1 MGRPVK
7 MRNEDWE
14 PVYSDIL
21 ADMGYDRASDE
32 NSAKVL
38 RTLMLNAD
46 LMMDDELEDVIGDTV
61 SIFGAADCLRSDISK
76 RGPEGTL
83 ISAGSATSEV
93 MDMGIIPDIVVTDLD
108 GDVRK
113 QIEASKQG
121 AITLIHAHG
130 DNVDLIMRYAK
141 EFTGK
146 VILTTQSKPD
156 LVLCNFGGFTDGDR
170 AVCLARH
177 FGARRIF
184 LYGFDYDNPST
195 KEGSDPEVKRKKLSW
210 AKRIIGDSPDIIRI

>member
-1 MGRPVK
+1 

-14 PVYSDIL
+14 PIYSEIL
-21 ADMGYDRASDE
+21 SDMGYDRASDE

-46 LMMDDELEDVIGDTV
+46 LIMDDELESVIGSTV
-61 SIFGAADCLRSDISK
+61 SVFGAADSLSSDIAK
-76 RGPEGTL
+76 MKPEGTL
-83 ISAGSATSEV
+83 ISAGSATSAV
-93 MDMGIIPDIVVTDLD
+93 MSMGIIPDIVVTDLD
-108 GDVRK
+108 GDIVS
-113 QIEASKQG
+113 QIEASRKG

-130 DNVDLIMRYAK
+130 DNVDLVMRYAK

-156 LVLCNFGGFTDGDR
+156 YVLFNFGGFTDGDR

-177 FGARRIF
+177 FGARKII
-184 LYGFDYDNPST
+184 LYGFDFENPSS
-195 KEGSDPEVKRKKLSW
+195 KDGSDPEIKKKKLVW
-210 AKRIIGDSPDIIRI
+210 AKRIIGDSEDIVRLL